1 MGLCFLKGQKGP
13 DRVFDRVEHDVKF
26 FRATGKMSQGD
37 LKMISFL
44 S

>member
-13 DRVFDRVEHDVKF
+13 IGVFDRVERDVKS
-26 FRATGKMSQGD
+26 FRATGKMSQGG
-37 LKMISFL
+37 LKIVSFL